1 MRIRAGE
8 RGMNTLTISASLL
21 ALVLLTPVTL
31 TPAAAADYIPETTGE
46 PVEIVRQA
54 AGKILGD
61 LDQNREQF
69 TAQPQLLRDMV
80 RADLLPLLDL
90 EYSARLILGKSA
102 RTASQEQVSAFSSAM
117 SDVLI
122 NRYADGLLEFR
133 SNDQLEV
140 MPMKGDNNDKLTRVR
155 TRVKLTNG
163 GFAPVDYAFHKT
175 TDGWKAFDV
184 TVEGISYVITFR
196 DQIVPRVQAD
206 GIDKVTADIV
216 AGNLKL
222 ND

>member
-1 MRIRAGE
+1 MKALMTAMLG
-8 RGMNTLTISASLL
+8 
-21 ALVLLTPVTL
+21 LVLLGSTDL
-31 TPAAAADYIPETTGE
+31 TADYAATTSEE

-69 TAQPQLLRDMV
+69 TAQPQLLRDVV

-90 EYSARLILGKSA
+90 EYSARLILGK
-102 RTASQEQVSAFSSAM
+102 ASRGISPEQLSSFSSAM

-155 TRVKLTNG
+155 TRVKLNNG